1 MSISCL
7 SAESESVVNL
17 FSKHQMLSLLFDFP
31 FVFCCNFLPS
41 SHHSGVLLCGMV
53 SDCECNDPV
62 HFGIQGTVMFFFMH
76 FNAGRAYTDVSFGEM
91 LMSMFCN

>member
-53 SDCECNDPV
+53 SDFECNDPV
-62 HFGIQGTVMFFFMH
+62 HFGIQGTVIFFSCTLTLAVHTLMFPL
-76 FNAGRAYTDVSFGEM
+76 GK
-91 LMSMFCN
+91 C